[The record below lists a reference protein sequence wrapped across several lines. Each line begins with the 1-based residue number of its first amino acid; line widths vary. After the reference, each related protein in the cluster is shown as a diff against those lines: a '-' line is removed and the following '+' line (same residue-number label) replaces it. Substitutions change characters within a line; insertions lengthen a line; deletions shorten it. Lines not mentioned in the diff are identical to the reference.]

1 MATLTAIIE
10 KASDGGF
17 SVYSPDVPGVY
28 APAPTEEEAKA
39 EFVEMLEE
47 QAEDMFDSTGKYPA
61 WYSADGIEVEYTYSL
76 SGFFEAFPFIN
87 ASQLGA
93 AIGINPSLMRRYKS
107 GQKGV
112 SQKQRQLIQSEI
124 GKIAS
129 RLQSVRF

>member
-17 SVYSPDVPGVY
+17 SVYSPDVPGV
-28 APAPTEEEAKA
+28 
-39 EFVEMLEE
+39 
-47 QAEDMFDSTGKYPA
+47 
-61 WYSADGIEVEYTYSL
+61 SL